1 MAAYGCLLL
10 VLLPLQSLW
19 LDELMEVMAT
29 RTQPVLEVVRGYA
42 AHSAGQ
48 SPLGAIEQTLS
59 IRLLGFSN
67 FAARLPAALAAML
80 AVAGMLLLAR
90 VAGLTSQWLA
100 AVLLASF
107 PLMLRYGTEARPYS
121 AAVCVAVWMTVLLL
135 KYRQTGRWRDLLL
148 YGILLMAGMY
158 TQPYLVFAAIAQA
171 CYLFPRERRRA
182 WAVTSAILLAGALYL
197 PWYFY
202 ARGFWREEVSV
213 EGLHFHPQAKLP
225 LLVVRELLGLGYA
238 GTMLVI
244 ALAFYAWRGRSPAA
258 PVRDSFWILAAVLP
272 VLMVILADWWFDYFF
287 AIRQVIFVLPAFA
300 VLAAE
305 GVGRIG
311 MEAGRKAAVA
321 VMLLLLAL
329 DAGYALRWFTKPRED
344 WKAAADLLAKG
355 SGASSCVV
363 ALPADSSKYYEFFRP
378 DLRNRLCAAGLASG
392 HNTVQVAASPY
403 LRDHS
408 VAETEAM
415 LRAQHFREAGS
426 ALPAGPRIV
435 TYVRAETK

>member
-1 MAAYGCLLL
+1 MAAYGTLLL
-10 VLLPLQSLW
+10 VLLPRQSLW

-29 RTQPVLEVVRGYA
+29 RSLPVLEVVRGYA

-67 FAARLPAALAAML
+67 FAARLPAALAALL
-80 AVAGMLLLAR
+80 AVAGMLVLAR
-90 VAGLTSQWLA
+90 VAGLTSRWLA

-121 AAVCVAVWMTVLLL
+121 AAVCIAVWMTVLLL
-135 KYRQTGRWRDLLL
+135 KYRQTDRRRDLLL
-148 YGILLMAGMY
+148 YGILLTAGMY
-158 TQPYLVFAAIAQA
+158 TQPYLVFAAVAQA

-182 WAVTSAILLAGALYL
+182 WAVASAILVAGALYL
-197 PWYFY
+197 PWYFH

-225 LLVVRELLGLGYA
+225 LLVARELLGLGYA
-238 GTMLVI
+238 GTILVI
-244 ALAFYAWRGRSPAA
+244 ALAIYGWRGRSRGA

-272 VLMVILADWWFDYFF
+272 ILMVILADWLFDYFF

-300 VLAAE
+300 VLAALGLE
-305 GVGRIG
+305 RIG
-311 MEAGRKAAVA
+311 FEVGRKAAVA
-321 VMLLLLAL
+321 VMLVLLAL
-329 DAGYALRWFTKPRED
+329 DTGYAVRWFTKPRED
-344 WKAAADLLAKG
+344 WKAAANLLAK
-355 SGASSCVV
+355 SDKDSCVV

-378 DLRNRLCAAGLASG
+378 DLRNKLCPAWPAGTQ
-392 HNTVQVAASPY
+392 NTVQVAVSPY
-403 LRDHS
+403 LRDNS

-415 LRAQHFREAGS
+415 LRAQHFREAGR

-435 TYVRAETK
+435 TYVRAGTK